1 MEKFL
6 ALSVSGAVSG
16 AVYSLLAV
24 GLVLT
29 YSTSGVFNFAH
40 GAVAFATAF
49 VFFELNTGLGWPVW
63 LAAIVSIVLFAPLL
77 GVLLDK
83 AIFRRLAQASQS
95 ARIVATVGM
104 MIAIPSI
111 ALWVVDVLIGT
122 FDADIP
128 SGDNIFSPPGLGP
141 VPKKVWSLGDQI
153 RIDSNQLVA
162 LVAAAVSAFGMWLLV
177 NHTRIGL
184 RMRAAVQRPGL
195 AQSRGIDTARVS
207 GFSWALGFG
216 LAGLAGVVGAPFF
229 SLTPSTYTTVLFVA
243 ATAAVLGGLRSM
255 PLAFLGGILLGLA
268 QSLIA
273 GYATFAS
280 NITGFSTSV
289 PFVFLFVGLLVMN
302 RERGRVAGQVAEDDV
317 PTDHHSDLSVIRRA
331 LPWVI
336 AGVAFCV
343 YLFFIADT
351 YWQGQL
357 TKGLAY
363 SIIFL
368 SFTIVI
374 GAGGMVSLAQASFVT
389 LAALVTGLLL
399 SHDVPFVLATA
410 VGVAAA
416 AAAGVLVALPSIRL
430 GGLAL
435 ALATLALALIGERV
449 LFAWDKLGNSSSGWR
464 IPRPELGVID
474 LADTRSLA
482 VTFMVVFGLLALG
495 VRNLQGSRSWRSI
508 VAVRSAP
515 PAATAVGI
523 SLASTRLL
531 VFAFSAA
538 VAGLGGVMLS
548 TYNSSITNATFPAT
562 TGLVWL
568 AIVVLFG
575 TRRTAGA
582 LLAGIAFAISPDVIG
597 WFTDSTRVSNILFG
611 LGAVQLAKTP
621 DGILASVSAANQ
633 MRRMRRVGRAG
644 TVEPEPAR
652 AIDVDLRDRDEPA
665 AGDGALS
672 VSQALGTPLSR
683 RNGQEGGEAAAP
695 ALLLSGVR
703 AGYGNV
709 EVLHGVDLAVA
720 PGRIVALFGPNGS
733 GKSTLCQVV
742 AGLHPVSSGSVHV
755 LGKDV
760 TAELGFRRARA
771 GVGYA
776 PESRGVFPSLT
787 VDENLRLSL
796 PSAEDRHAVYERF
809 PSLARRRSLAASNL
823 SGGEQQML
831 TLAPFLAR
839 PPAVLV
845 ADEPSLG
852 LAPLVVEQITGFLR
866 ELRDSGTA
874 VLVVEEKASHLLGIA
889 DDVAFLDLGLV
900 GWRGAAADVDYE
912 DLAAAYLKRGS

>member
-1 MEKFL
+1 M
-6 ALSVSGAVSG
+6 
-16 AVYSLLAV
+16 
-24 GLVLT
+24 
-29 YSTSGVFNFAH
+29 
-40 GAVAFATAF
+40 
-49 VFFELNTGLGWPVW
+49 
-63 LAAIVSIVLFAPLL
+63 
-77 GVLLDK
+77 
-83 AIFRRLAQASQS
+83 
-95 ARIVATVGM
+95 
-104 MIAIPSI
+104 
-111 ALWVVDVLIGT
+111 
-122 FDADIP
+122 
-128 SGDNIFSPPGLGP
+128 
-141 VPKKVWSLGDQI
+141 
-153 RIDSNQLVA
+153 
-162 LVAAAVSAFGMWLLV
+162 
-177 NHTRIGL
+177 
-184 RMRAAVQRPGL
+184 
-195 AQSRGIDTARVS
+195 
-207 GFSWALGFG
+207 
-216 LAGLAGVVGAPFF
+216 
-229 SLTPSTYTTVLFVA
+229 
-243 ATAAVLGGLRSM
+243 
-255 PLAFLGGILLGLA
+255 
-268 QSLIA
+268 
-273 GYATFAS
+273 
-280 NITGFSTSV
+280 
-289 PFVFLFVGLLVMN
+289 
-302 RERGRVAGQVAEDDV
+302 
-317 PTDHHSDLSVIRRA
+317 
-331 LPWVI
+331 
-336 AGVAFCV
+336 
-343 YLFFIADT
+343 
-351 YWQGQL
+351 
-357 TKGLAY
+357 
-363 SIIFL
+363 
-368 SFTIVI
+368 I
-374 GAGGMVSLAQASFVT
+374 GAGGMVSLAQAGFVT

-399 SHDVPFVLATA
+399 SHDVPFVP
-410 VGVAAA
+410 AAA
-416 AAAGVLVALPSIRL
+416 AGIAAAAVAGVLVALPSIRL

-449 LFAWDKLGNSSSGWR
+449 LFAWDKLGNSSTGWR
-464 IPRPELGVID
+464 IPPPELGVID

-482 VTFMVVFGLLALG
+482 VTFMVLFGLLALG

-548 TYNSSITNATFPAT
+548 TYNASITNATFPAT

-582 LLAGIAFAISPDVIG
+582 WLAGIAFAISPDVIG

-621 DGILASVSAANQ
+621 DGILSSVSAANQ
-633 MRRMRRVGRAG
+633 MRRMRRVVRAAAG
-644 TVEPEPAR
+644 ASTSATTTPDFRPA
-652 AIDVDLRDRDEPA
+652 ASVDLRDRDEPA
-665 AGDGALS
+665 VSDGARS
-672 VSQALGTPLSR
+672 VTQALGTPLAR
-683 RNGQEGGEAAAP
+683 RNGQEGGEAAVP
-695 ALLLSGVR
+695 ALLLTDVR

-709 EVLHGVDLAVA
+709 EVLYGVDLAVA

-755 LGKDV
+755 HGRDV
-760 TAELGFRRARA
+760 TTELGFRRARV

-787 VDENLRLSL
+787 VDEHLRLSL
-796 PSAEDRHAVYERF
+796 PSPEYRQAVYERF
-809 PSLARRRSLAASNL
+809 PSLADRRSLVASSL

-874 VLVVEEKASHLLGIA
+874 VLVVEEKAGHLLDIA

-900 GWRGAAADVDYE
+900 RWRGAAADVDYE
-912 DLAAAYLKRGS
+912 DVAAAYLKRGPA